1 MWFIML
7 QEMADNLNKLYL
19 FYSGE
24 VNAAVNQNGKN
35 ILNYMTIRVMRTIK
49 KQIVKIYMRF
59 LEKCN
64 NLDQNSAN
72 FILGQIVMPLGDLL
86 QDFKNCIP

>member
-1 MWFIML
+1 MSDSF
-7 QEMADNLNKLYL
+7 NKLYL

-35 ILNYMTIRVMRTIK
+35 ILNYMTVRVMRTIK
-49 KQIVKIYMRF
+49 KEIVKIYLKF

-64 NLDQNSAN
+64 NINPESSIY
-72 FILGQIVMPLGDLL
+72 ILTNIIMPLGTLL
-86 QDFKNCIP
+86 EDFKNCIPETKEQ

>member
-1 MWFIML
+1 MS
-7 QEMADNLNKLYL
+7 DNLNKLYL

-72 FILGQIVMPLGDLL
+72 YILGQIVMPLGDLL